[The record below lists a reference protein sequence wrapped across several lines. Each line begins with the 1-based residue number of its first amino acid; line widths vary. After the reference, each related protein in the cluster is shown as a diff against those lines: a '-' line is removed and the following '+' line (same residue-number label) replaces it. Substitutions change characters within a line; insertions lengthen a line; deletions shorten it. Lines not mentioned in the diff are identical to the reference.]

1 MLTPPT
7 LGSGTLVLP
16 LGAAAALPRRLWLWL
31 CGLNTTRILA
41 WHDAKAWLESS
52 RLVILSERGR
62 DRRGLE

>member
-7 LGSGTLVLP
+7 LGSETLVLP
-16 LGAAAALPRRLWLWL
+16 LGAAAALSRRLWL

-41 WHDAKAWLESS
+41 WHDLKAWLKSS
-52 RLVILSERGR
+52 RLVVLSERGR